1 MHRVTIIL
9 QVLLGLGFLFSGL
22 GKITGGMNDVRDDL
36 EIASWFWSLT
46 AVVEIIGAAGLLA
59 SLKIP
64 RLAAPAAGW
73 LVALMVGAI
82 IAHVRVEDFSNL
94 AAPVVLLVLSAVV
107 VVMRLDEWR
116 GPEPGRFGD
125 MVSDRS

>member
-22 GKITGGMNDVRDDL
+22 AKITGGMNDVRDDL

-59 SLKIP
+59 SLKIH

-82 IAHVRVEDFSNL
+82 IAHMRVEDFSNL

-116 GPEPGRFGD
+116 GPESGRFGD